1 MKNYDF
7 TNDETKNINDRNLR
21 LCVYDLK
28 KLNVPENVQITDAWY
43 SFNELDY
50 TLSNRQK
57 IIKKSDGSLDLK
69 TIHTET
75 AEELDKKAL
84 AKKIEQYYDKAIKK
98 VKNTQLIIKSR
109 LIRQLNFIKKQIS
122 I

>member
-1 MKNYDF
+1 M
-7 TNDETKNINDRNLR
+7 
-21 LCVYDLK
+21 
-28 KLNVPENVQITDAWY
+28 QITDAWY

>member
-21 LCVYDLK
+21 LHVYDLK

>member
-21 LCVYDLK
+21 LRVYDLK